1 MPKKS
6 RQAHVPGQAKKRKVR
21 RTASSTFQGAGEAV
35 EAEDDAKDSEPAQ
48 SHQGE
53 PRPRRRLD
61 MVTRAREG
69 SSVRAA
75 PGQLPVF
82 GRDYLAKELKQIGLI
97 SASMFALIIFLA
109 VVLR

>member
-1 MPKKS
+1 
-6 RQAHVPGQAKKRKVR
+6 
-21 RTASSTFQGAGEAV
+21 
-35 EAEDDAKDSEPAQ
+35 
-48 SHQGE
+48 
-53 PRPRRRLD
+53 